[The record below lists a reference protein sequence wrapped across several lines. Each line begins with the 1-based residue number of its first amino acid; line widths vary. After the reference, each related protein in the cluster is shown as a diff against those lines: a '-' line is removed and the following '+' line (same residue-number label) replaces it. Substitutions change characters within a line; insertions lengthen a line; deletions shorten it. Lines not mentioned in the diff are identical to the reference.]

1 MRKPNLGTRLAPVQR
16 DQIHRWRNLH
26 IRLLAIFGVCS
37 CDARLTQPVFMA
49 GSAATQSDT
58 RIPARDNHTVVSD
71 GENHTHTQIEGCSA
85 LGSKGGGY
93 RRDRMRNSPRRHHSD
108 VYSTYLLCSRRRCVE
123 GPSRSA
129 WGRSADHSK
138 ESNSPSL
145 TLLAVSQVPIGIHRR
160 YRDTAYR
167 RPRSGKRISP
177 THNLYRRRWDLR
189 SRAPFRAGC

>member
-1 MRKPNLGTRLAPVQR
+1 MQR
-16 DQIHRWRNLH
+16 DQIHSWRNLH

-37 CDARLTQPVFMA
+37 CNARLTQPVFMA
-49 GSAATQSDT
+49 ASGATQLDT
-58 RIPARDNHTVVSD
+58 RSPAWDNHTVVSD

-93 RRDRMRNSPRRHHSD
+93 GWDRRHNSRRRRHSD

-123 GPSRSA
+123 VPSRSA
-129 WGRSADHSK
+129 WGLSADHSK
-138 ESNSPSL
+138 EYNSLSL
-145 TLLAVSQVPIGIHRR
+145 TLVAVSRAAIGIHRR

-177 THNLYRRRWDLR
+177 TRGPLIGVGI
-189 SRAPFRAGC
+189 F